1 MTVIT
6 QPIVATGA
14 QGFLQWLKDRQPYLY
29 GRIAKRI
36 PAPQLAGLGG
46 LDPVITTASTQPT
59 SSTIVDALKTLV
71 LGAGQVLLTKE
82 QLKAQQK
89 IVDLQLER
97 ARAGLAPLDIDPTE
111 YGLPAPSVKL
121 GVDADAKRILTIG
134 GLVLGAGFFAYLIL
148 GARPRRR
155 R

>member
-1 MTVIT
+1 MTVT
-6 QPIVATGA
+6 RQPIGATGTK
-14 QGFLQWLKDRQPYLY
+14 GFLLWLKDRQPYLY
-29 GRIAKRI
+29 RKIEKKI

-46 LDPVITTASTQPT
+46 MDPLVTTASSSPA
-59 SSTIVDALKTLV
+59 SSTIVDALKNLV

-97 ARAGLAPLDIDPTE
+97 ARAGLPPADIDPTQ

-121 GVDADAKRILTIG
+121 GVDPEISRMLKIG
-134 GLVLGAGFFAYLIL
+134 GIALGLGFLAYLVLGS
-148 GARPRRR
+148 RRR
-155 R
+155 RHA